1 MKKVIHRS
9 SERALAFAVVLHFAM
24 PLYTVH
30 ANERTETLNV
40 QTENINVEIDAAKE
54 DAKYE
59 SQSTTIITA
68 DDIAKKQAKS
78 VEDIIFSEVGVTRTV
93 DAMGNVGVS
102 IRGAEPRHT
111 LIMVDGH
118 PVLGDVA
125 KYRGAGDEVMR
136 LGAENIERIEII
148 RGAASAKFGAD
159 AIGGVINIITKSAGK
174 EPALALNVEG
184 LRAQDGRENTPFS
197 NFFLRADAGTVG
209 RLSLAAWGSKRDV
222 LPIYSARD
230 VATSWDSDFRS
241 SLRYFG
247 SIKNVGLQGAYD
259 LGRDQTLRFSLG
271 KEIEDMKK
279 QVKYSAEEEEPEQ
292 HLRRKITRDAYNLS
306 YQGRNG
312 KYDWTVDYNYGKR
325 TENDI
330 GILSL
335 AKNTQYTGYNMLF
348 SLNDVEHQQWHLNT
362 KINAAV
368 NDDHLLTIGFGYSDE
383 RGEGSRIQDAPT
395 SYKKKIRP
403 DDYDSNLWH
412 QSVPGT
418 ALISP
423 DGKSYVHDYKFNRD
437 ENGNVYWDEA
447 YEYRGTANL
456 ENYKEVQPSDML
468 RPGNHI
474 TVIDKATGAEVA
486 DPLTTLGASM
496 VYYAYK
502 FGENPWFP
510 YLARIN
516 GLGYKEEF
524 NARQNTLTIGKA
536 QIQKWHTYLLD
547 TWQYDRNT
555 ILTPI
560 VRLDHSSLFGS
571 HVTAGIGMTHN
582 VGGNP
587 HRRFKVN
594 LGTGY
599 AEPGMGEL
607 YYNWEMYPA
616 MSEHAPGWYWIGN
629 ANLRPEKSANLSLS
643 FEGETKN
650 TFARMSIFHNRI
662 KDYLTH
668 YFSGNYLYLRMN
680 APTTPGGI
688 GTPDPSS
695 RDRLYS
701 FRNLGNVAI
710 TGVEAELDHRF
721 SPHWSAKLG
730 YTYLHAIN
738 KDAAENHMPREL
750 LDRPRHKIDVGIRY
764 MDEKTGWSGSLWA
777 DYYLRMLDSNAVD
790 MSKQAEAKRAADY
803 KRKSFGIWNLMVQKK
818 LGEDAMA
825 YIGVDNLFAKRDD
838 DRAFQGRVYRLGM
851 NFAFDSAGSQD
862 AKQRASAD
870 AAPLSAQ
877 EGADWFIRRAAPMPR
892 PGEFR
897 VSGDWRLRHD
907 SHTGEDRSGVRV
919 TDKRDIG
926 DAQKNIEDRSAH
938 GYAQRLRVQ
947 ADAGLGAHT
956 SATIVASA
964 AGGMDGQED
973 IAPSRG
979 LNERRI
985 ERAEL
990 RHEADRVDISLGR
1003 LEERIGLTGYFFG
1016 KDYDGARAVWT
1027 GDRTQVRAG
1036 VGDFSHT
1043 TGIRDTAY
1051 TKLLPLA
1058 FLRSATKD
1066 ELLGWV
1072 AEDAEGN
1079 EVFDRIILPNLD
1091 KMNYHQK
1098 FLDAQQR
1105 DKAAGGGSV
1114 AHRMKVLREFYTLL
1128 KEIDPS
1134 VTESAYTFSLHSG
1147 LFLRSGGYVYSV
1159 DMRNFDPTKDLDSYF
1174 NSAEYLNR
1182 VKNAMAEYGGVL
1194 YLQDGSDTPVHE
1206 ADLTPE
1212 NFRRWFA
1219 AYGLS
1224 NGDPNNLSKTDHVHT
1239 TIGDMLFHLSTSWTP
1254 DGGSYLPL
1262 SKGPR
1267 VVPVPDGQL
1276 LMRDTTPAV
1285 KTAGYVQVKH
1295 LVTDDL
1301 GVQAHYMKSL
1311 KDSNY
1316 GGRIAS
1322 VFGLGASLRL
1332 GAMAK
1337 LSYEWGQNSSGFAKG
1352 LNGGSTPSYHVL
1364 RLDYG
1369 MPDSWTKG
1377 SWNAFFDY
1385 KRFAHGSFLGGNG
1398 TESLPDRYI
1407 DGIRSF
1413 TLGAGYVPIDNL
1425 RVDFFYTFD
1434 AKGTAK
1440 RATLFGSE
1448 AFKLGD
1454 YARVQLTYRF

>member
-1 MKKVIHRS
+1 MEMRMGRNAK
-9 SERALAFAVVLHFAM
+9 RALGVAVALHLMLPAC
-24 PLYTVH
+24 VVW
-30 ANERTETLNV
+30 ANENAGGTQI
-40 QTENINVEIDAAKE
+40 QTESVDVESDAAKE
-54 DAKYE
+54 EAKYE

-148 RGAASAKFGAD
+148 RGAASAKYGAD
-159 AIGGVINIITKSAGK
+159 AIGGVINIITKTAGK
-174 EPALALNVEG
+174 KAAVALNVEG
-184 LRAQDGRENTPFS
+184 LRAQDGKENTPFS
-197 NFFLRADAGTVG
+197 NFFLRADAGAMG
-209 RLSLAAWGSKRDV
+209 KLRLAAWGSKRDV
-222 LPIYSARD
+222 LPIYAAKD
-230 VATSWDSDFRS
+230 TSSSWNSDFRS

-247 SIKNVGLQGAYD
+247 SIKNVGIQGEYD
-259 LGRDQTLRFSLG
+259 LGRQQTLQFSLG

-279 QVKYSAEEEEPEQ
+279 NVKYSNEDEEPEQ
-292 HLRRKITRDAYNLS
+292 HLRREIKRDTYNLS
-306 YQGRNG
+306 YRGRAG
-312 KYDWTVDYNYGKR
+312 KYDWVVDYNYGKR
-325 TENDI
+325 QENDI

-348 SLNDVEHQQWHLNT
+348 TLNDVAHQQWHLNT

-368 NDDHLLTIGFGYSDE
+368 NADHFLTFGFGYSDE
-383 RGEGSRIQDAPT
+383 DGEGSRIQNAPE

-412 QSVPGT
+412 QSLPGT
-418 ALISP
+418 AYISP
-423 DGKSYVHDYKFNRD
+423 EGKSFVHDYKFNRD
-437 ENGNVYWDEA
+437 ANGNVHWDEA
-447 YEYRGTANL
+447 YEYRGTADL
-456 ENYKEVQPSDML
+456 DNYKEPQPSDIL
-468 RPGNHI
+468 KPNNHI
-474 TVIDKATGAEVA
+474 TVIDKATGKEIA
-486 DPLTTLGASM
+486 DPLTTLGAGT

-502 FGENPWFP
+502 FGDNPMIP

-516 GLGYKEEF
+516 GLGYKEEY

-536 QIQKWHTYLLD
+536 HIEKWHAYLMD
-547 TWQYDRNT
+547 TWQYDKDT
-555 ILTPI
+555 IFTPV

-582 VGGNP
+582 VGGNS
-587 HRRFKVN
+587 HRRFKMNV
-594 LGTGY
+594 GTGY

-616 MSEHAPGWYWIGN
+616 MSEHAPGWYWVGN
-629 ANLRPEKSANLSLS
+629 AQLKPEKSVNLSLS
-643 FEGETKN
+643 LEGETKN
-650 TFARMSIFHNRI
+650 SFARVSIFHNRI

-668 YFSGNYLYLRMN
+668 YFSGNYLYLRTK

-688 GTPDPSS
+688 GDPDPSS

-710 TGVEAELDHRF
+710 TGLEAELDHTF
-721 SPHWSAKLG
+721 SSHWSAKIG

-738 KDAAENHMPREL
+738 KDAEENHMPREL
-750 LDRPRHKIDVGIRY
+750 LDRPRHKIDFGIRY

-777 DYYLRMLDSNAVD
+777 DYYLNMLDSNSVD
-790 MSKQAEAKRAADY
+790 MSKQAEAKHAADY
-803 KRKSFGIWNLMVQKK
+803 KRKSFGIWNLMVQKNF
-818 LGEDAMA
+818 GEDAMA

-851 NFAFDSAGSQD
+851 NFSFDSAGG
-862 AKQRASAD
+862 SA
-870 AAPLSAQ
+870 ARMGTGRLSSSYRS
-877 EGADWFIRRAAPMPR
+877 DWFIQRDTETLR

-897 VSGDWRLRHD
+897 VSGDYRLRQD
-907 SHTGEDRSGVRV
+907 SHTGEARSGVRV
-919 TDKRDIG
+919 TDKRDVG
-926 DAQKNIEDRSAH
+926 DAQKNLEDNPAH
-938 GYAQRLRVQ
+938 GYAQRLRVR
-947 ADAGLGAHT
+947 ADAGLGEHT
-956 SATIVASA
+956 SATVTASA

-973 IAPSRG
+973 IAPSQG
-979 LNERRI
+979 LNEARI

-990 RHEADRVDISLGR
+990 RHEAGDVDVSLGR

-1043 TGIRDTAY
+1043 TGIQDTAY
-1051 TKLLPLA
+1051 TKLSPLA

-1066 ELLGWV
+1066 ELLGWI
-1072 AEDAEGN
+1072 AEDAEGE

-1159 DMRNFDPTKDLDSYF
+1159 EMENFDPTKDLDSYF

-1194 YLQDGSDTPVHE
+1194 YLQDGRDTPVHE

-1219 AYGLS
+1219 DYGLS
-1224 NGDPNNLSKTDHVHT
+1224 NGDPNNLSKMDHVHT
-1239 TIGDMLFHLSTSWTP
+1239 TIGDMLFHLSTSWDP
-1254 DGGSYLPL
+1254 DGVSYLPL
-1262 SKGPR
+1262 SKGPK
-1267 VVPVPDGQL
+1267 VIPVPDGQL

-1295 LVTDDL
+1295 LLTDDL

-1311 KDSNY
+1311 QDSAD
-1316 GGRIAS
+1316 GGKIAS

-1352 LNGGSTPSYHVL
+1352 LNGGATPAYHVL

-1369 MPDSWTKG
+1369 MPDSWQKG

-1448 AFKLGD
+1448 DFKLGD

>member
-1 MKKVIHRS
+1 MNKSVRRGGRYALLTCAVFTWLSLPVCAADSPQGGDNRVETGDIVVKV
-9 SERALAFAVVLHFAM
+9 
-24 PLYTVH
+24 
-30 ANERTETLNV
+30 N
-40 QTENINVEIDAAKE
+40 AAKE
-54 DAKYE
+54 EAKYE
-59 SQSTTIITA
+59 SQSTTVITRE
-68 DDIAKKQAKS
+68 DIAKKQAKS

-148 RGAASAKFGAD
+148 RGAASAKYGAD
-159 AIGGVINIITKSAGK
+159 AIGGVINIITKTAGK
-174 EPALALNVEG
+174 KPALALNVEG

-209 RLSLAAWGSKRDV
+209 RLRLSAWGSKRDV
-222 LPIYSARD
+222 LPIYAAKNVS
-230 VATSWDSDFRS
+230 TSWDSDFRS

-247 SIKNVGLQGAYD
+247 SIKNVGLQGTYD
-259 LGRDQTLRFSLG
+259 LGRQQTLRFSLG

-279 QVKYSAEEEEPEQ
+279 HVKYSNEEEEPEQ
-292 HLRRKITRDAYNLS
+292 NLRRKIKRDTYDLS
-306 YQGRNG
+306 YRGRNG
-312 KYDWTVDYNYGKR
+312 KYDWVVDYNYGKR

-335 AKNTQYTGYNMLF
+335 AKSTQYTGYNMLF
-348 SLNDVEHQQWHLNT
+348 SLNAVEHRQWNLDT

-368 NDDHLLTIGFGYSDE
+368 NDDHLLTFGFGYSDE
-383 RGEGSRIQDAPT
+383 HGEGSRIQDAPT

-418 ALISP
+418 AYISP
-423 DGKSYVHDYKFNRD
+423 EGKSFVHDYKFNRD
-437 ENGNVYWDEA
+437 ASGNVYWDEA
-447 YEYRGTANL
+447 YEYRGTADL
-456 ENYKEVQPSDML
+456 DNYKEVQPSDML
-468 RPGNHI
+468 KPNNHI
-474 TVIDKATGAEVA
+474 TVIDKATGAEIA
-486 DPLTTLGASM
+486 DPLTTLGAGM

-502 FGENPWFP
+502 FGDNPTMP

-516 GLGYKEEF
+516 GFGYKEEY

-536 QIQKWHTYLLD
+536 QIQKWHAYLMD
-547 TWQYDRNT
+547 TWQYDKDT
-555 ILTPI
+555 IFTPI
-560 VRLDHSSLFGS
+560 VRLDHSTLFGS
-571 HVTAGIGMTHN
+571 HVTAGVGMTHN

-587 HRRFKVN
+587 HRRFKANV
-594 LGTGY
+594 GTGY

-616 MSEHAPGWYWIGN
+616 MGEHAPGWYWVGN
-629 ANLRPEKSANLSLS
+629 SQLKPEKSVNLSLS
-643 FEGETKN
+643 LEGETKN
-650 TFARMSIFHNRI
+650 TFARVSIFHNRI

-668 YFSGNYLYLRMN
+668 YFSGHYLYLRMN

-688 GTPDPSS
+688 GDPDPSS

-710 TGVEAELDHRF
+710 TGLEAELDHAF
-721 SPHWSAKLG
+721 SRHWSVKLG

-738 KDAAENHMPREL
+738 KDAEENHMPREL
-750 LDRPRHKIDVGIRY
+750 LDRPRHKIDFGIHY

-777 DYYLRMLDSNAVD
+777 DYYLNMLDSNSVD
-790 MSKQAEAKRAADY
+790 MSKQAEAEHAADY

-818 LGEDAMA
+818 FGKDAMA

-851 NFAFDSAGSQD
+851 NFAFDSAGGR
-862 AKQRASAD
+862 AAQREDPED
-870 AAPLSAQ
+870 AALLSSFDRS
-877 EGADWFIRRAAPMPR
+877 DWFIRRDTETLR

-897 VSGDWRLRHD
+897 VSGDYRLRQD
-907 SHTGEDRSGVRV
+907 SHTGEARSGIRV
-919 TDKRDIG
+919 TDKRDVG
-926 DAQKNIEDRSAH
+926 DAQKNLEDKPAH
-938 GYAQRLRVQ
+938 GYAQRLRVR

-956 SATIVASA
+956 SATIVAGA

-973 IAPSRG
+973 ISPSRG
-979 LNERRI
+979 LNKARI

-990 RHEADRVDISLGR
+990 RHEAGAVDVSLGR

-1027 GDRTQVRAG
+1027 GERTQVRAG

-1043 TGIRDTAY
+1043 TGITDTAY
-1051 TKLLPLA
+1051 TKLTPMA

-1072 AEDAEGN
+1072 FEDAEGN
-1079 EVFDRIILPNLD
+1079 TVSDRIILPNLD

-1098 FLDAQQR
+1098 FLDAQQQ
-1105 DKAAGGGSV
+1105 DQAAGGGSIE
-1114 AHRMKVLREFYTLL
+1114 HRMKVLREFYTLL

-1134 VTESAYTFSLHSG
+1134 VTDEHDRFSLHSG
-1147 LFLRSGGYVYSV
+1147 LTRKTGGSIGVTM
-1159 DMRNFDPTKDLDSYF
+1159 DKFDPTKDLDTYF
-1174 NSAEYLNR
+1174 NSAEYLNKI
-1182 VKNAMAEYGGVL
+1182 KNAMKENGGVL
-1194 YLQDGSDTPVHE
+1194 YLQDGSYTPVHE

-1212 NFRRWFA
+1212 NFRRWFG

-1224 NGDPNNLSKTDHVHT
+1224 NGDANNLSKRGGYAT
-1239 TIGDMLFHLSTSWTP
+1239 TIGYMIFNLSALWDP
-1254 DGGSYLPL
+1254 DGASYLPL
-1262 SKGPR
+1262 SKGPK
-1267 VVPVPDGQL
+1267 VIPVPDGQL

-1295 LVTDDL
+1295 LLTDDL

-1311 KDSNY
+1311 QDSDY
-1316 GGRIAS
+1316 GGKIAS
-1322 VFGLGASLRL
+1322 VYGLGASLRL
-1332 GAMAK
+1332 GTMAK
-1337 LSYEWGQNSSGFAKG
+1337 LSYEWGQNSSDFART

-1369 MPDSWTKG
+1369 TPDSWQKG

-1413 TLGAGYVPIDNL
+1413 TVGAGYVPIDNL

-1448 AFKLGD
+1448 DFKLGD
-1454 YARVQLTYRF
+1454 YARVQATYKF

>member
-1 MKKVIHRS
+1 MNKSVRRGGRYALLTCAVFTWLSLPVCAVDSPQGGDNRVETGDIVVKV
-9 SERALAFAVVLHFAM
+9 
-24 PLYTVH
+24 
-30 ANERTETLNV
+30 N
-40 QTENINVEIDAAKE
+40 AAKE
-54 DAKYE
+54 EAKYE
-59 SQSTTIITA
+59 SQSTTVITRE
-68 DDIAKKQAKS
+68 DIEKKQAKS

-148 RGAASAKFGAD
+148 RGAASAKYGAD
-159 AIGGVINIITKSAGK
+159 AIGGVINIITKTAGK
-174 EPALALNVEG
+174 KPALALNVEG

-209 RLSLAAWGSKRDV
+209 RLRLSAWGSKRDV
-222 LPIYSARD
+222 LPIYAAKNVS
-230 VATSWDSDFRS
+230 TSWDSDFRS

-247 SIKNVGLQGAYD
+247 SIKNVGLQGTYD
-259 LGRDQTLRFSLG
+259 LGRQQTLRFSLG

-279 QVKYSAEEEEPEQ
+279 HVKYSNEEEEPEQ
-292 HLRRKITRDAYNLS
+292 NLRREIKRDTYDLS
-306 YQGRNG
+306 YRGRNG
-312 KYDWTVDYNYGKR
+312 KYDWVVDYNYGKR

-335 AKNTQYTGYNMLF
+335 AKSTQYTGYNMLF
-348 SLNDVEHQQWHLNT
+348 SLNDVEHRQWNLDT

-368 NDDHLLTIGFGYSDE
+368 NDDHLLTFGFGYSDE
-383 RGEGSRIQDAPT
+383 HGEGSRIQDAPT

-423 DGKSYVHDYKFNRD
+423 EGKSYVHDYKFNRD
-437 ENGNVYWDEA
+437 ASGNVYWDEA
-447 YEYRGTANL
+447 YEYRGTADL
-456 ENYKEVQPSDML
+456 DNYKEVQASDML
-468 RPGNHI
+468 KPNNHI
-474 TVIDKATGAEVA
+474 TVIDKATGAEIA
-486 DPLTTLGASM
+486 DPLTTLGAGM

-502 FGENPWFP
+502 FGDNPTMP

-516 GLGYKEEF
+516 GFGYKEEY

-536 QIQKWHTYLLD
+536 QIQKWHAYLMD
-547 TWQYDRNT
+547 TWQYDKDT
-555 ILTPI
+555 IFTPI
-560 VRLDHSSLFGS
+560 VRLDHSTLFGS
-571 HVTAGIGMTHN
+571 HVTAGVGMTHN

-587 HRRFKVN
+587 HRRFKANV
-594 LGTGY
+594 GTGY

-616 MSEHAPGWYWIGN
+616 MSEHAPGWYWVGN
-629 ANLRPEKSANLSLS
+629 AQLKPEKSVNLSLS
-643 FEGETKN
+643 LEGETKN
-650 TFARMSIFHNRI
+650 TFARVSIFHNRI

-668 YFSGNYLYLRMN
+668 YFSGHYLYLRMN

-688 GTPDPSS
+688 GDPDPSS

-710 TGVEAELDHRF
+710 TGLEAELDHAF
-721 SPHWSAKLG
+721 SRHWSVKLG

-738 KDAAENHMPREL
+738 KDAEENHMPREL
-750 LDRPRHKIDVGIRY
+750 LDRPRHKIDFGIHY

-777 DYYLRMLDSNAVD
+777 DYYLNMLDSNSVD
-790 MSKQAEAKRAADY
+790 MSKQAEAEHAADY

-818 LGEDAMA
+818 FGKDAMA

-851 NFAFDSAGSQD
+851 NFAFDSAGGR
-862 AKQRASAD
+862 AAQREDPED
-870 AAPLSAQ
+870 AALLSSFDRS
-877 EGADWFIRRAAPMPR
+877 DWFIRRDTETLR

-897 VSGDWRLRHD
+897 VSGDYRLRQD
-907 SHTGEDRSGVRV
+907 SHTGEARSGIRV
-919 TDKRDIG
+919 TDKRDVG
-926 DAQKNIEDRSAH
+926 DAQKNLEDKPAH
-938 GYAQRLRVQ
+938 GYAQRLRVR

-956 SATIVASA
+956 SATIVAGA

-973 IAPSRG
+973 ISPSRG
-979 LNERRI
+979 LNKARI

-990 RHEADRVDISLGR
+990 RHEAGAVDVSLGR

-1027 GDRTQVRAG
+1027 GERTQVRAG

-1043 TGIRDTAY
+1043 TGITDTAY
-1051 TKLLPLA
+1051 TKLTPMA

-1072 AEDAEGN
+1072 FEDAEGN
-1079 EVFDRIILPNLD
+1079 TVSDRLILPNLD

-1098 FLDAQQR
+1098 FLDAQQQ
-1105 DKAAGGGSV
+1105 DQAVGGGSIE
-1114 AHRMKVLREFYTLL
+1114 HRMKVLREFYTLL

-1134 VTESAYTFSLHSG
+1134 VTDEHDRFSLHSG
-1147 LFLRSGGYVYSV
+1147 LTRKTGGSIGVTM
-1159 DMRNFDPTKDLDSYF
+1159 DKFDPTKDLDTYF
-1174 NSAEYLNR
+1174 NSAEYLNEI
-1182 VKNAMAEYGGVL
+1182 KNAMKENGGVL
-1194 YLQDGSDTPVHE
+1194 YLQDGSYTPVHE

-1212 NFRRWFA
+1212 NFRRWFG

-1224 NGDPNNLSKTDHVHT
+1224 NGDANNLSKRGGYAT
-1239 TIGDMLFHLSTSWTP
+1239 TIGYMIFNLSALWNP
-1254 DGGSYLPL
+1254 DGTSYLPL
-1262 SKGPR
+1262 SKGPK
-1267 VVPVPDGQL
+1267 VIPVPDGQL

-1295 LVTDDL
+1295 LLTDDL

-1311 KDSNY
+1311 QDSDY
-1316 GGRIAS
+1316 GGKIAS
-1322 VFGLGASLRL
+1322 VYGLGASLRL

-1369 MPDSWTKG
+1369 TPDSWQKG

-1413 TLGAGYVPIDNL
+1413 TVGAGYVPIDNL

-1448 AFKLGD
+1448 DFKLGD
-1454 YARVQLTYRF
+1454 YARVQATYKF

>member
-1 MKKVIHRS
+1 MNKSVRRGGRYALLTCAVFTWLSLPVCAADSPQGGDNRVETGDIVVKV
-9 SERALAFAVVLHFAM
+9 
-24 PLYTVH
+24 
-30 ANERTETLNV
+30 N
-40 QTENINVEIDAAKE
+40 AAKE
-54 DAKYE
+54 EAKYE
-59 SQSTTIITA
+59 SQSTTVITRE
-68 DDIAKKQAKS
+68 DIEKKQAKS

-148 RGAASAKFGAD
+148 RGAASAKYGAD
-159 AIGGVINIITKSAGK
+159 AIGGVINIITKTAGK
-174 EPALALNVEG
+174 KPALALNVEG

-209 RLSLAAWGSKRDV
+209 RLRLSAWGSKRDV
-222 LPIYSARD
+222 LPIYAAKNVS
-230 VATSWDSDFRS
+230 TSWDSDFRS

-247 SIKNVGLQGAYD
+247 SIKNVGLQGTYD
-259 LGRDQTLRFSLG
+259 LGRQQTLRFSLG

-279 QVKYSAEEEEPEQ
+279 HVKYSNEEEEPEQ
-292 HLRRKITRDAYNLS
+292 NLRREIKRDTYDLS
-306 YQGRNG
+306 YRGRNG
-312 KYDWTVDYNYGKR
+312 KYDWVVDYNYGKR

-335 AKNTQYTGYNMLF
+335 AKSTQYTGYNMLF
-348 SLNDVEHQQWHLNT
+348 SLNDVEHRQWNLDT

-368 NDDHLLTIGFGYSDE
+368 NDDHLLTFGFGYSDE
-383 RGEGSRIQDAPT
+383 HGEGSRIQDAPT

-423 DGKSYVHDYKFNRD
+423 EGKSYVHDYKFNRD
-437 ENGNVYWDEA
+437 ASGNVYWDEA
-447 YEYRGTANL
+447 YEYRGTADL
-456 ENYKEVQPSDML
+456 DNYKEVQASDML
-468 RPGNHI
+468 KPNNHI
-474 TVIDKATGAEVA
+474 TVIDKATGAEIA
-486 DPLTTLGASM
+486 DPLTTLGAGM

-502 FGENPWFP
+502 FGDNPTMP

-516 GLGYKEEF
+516 GFGYKEEY

-536 QIQKWHTYLLD
+536 QIQKWHAYLMD
-547 TWQYDRNT
+547 TWQYDKDT
-555 ILTPI
+555 IFTPI
-560 VRLDHSSLFGS
+560 VRLDHSTLFGS
-571 HVTAGIGMTHN
+571 HVTAGVGMTHN

-587 HRRFKVN
+587 HRRFKANV
-594 LGTGY
+594 GTGY

-616 MSEHAPGWYWIGN
+616 MSEHAPGWYWVGN
-629 ANLRPEKSANLSLS
+629 AQLKPEKSVNLSLS
-643 FEGETKN
+643 LEGETKN
-650 TFARMSIFHNRI
+650 TFARVSIFHNRI

-668 YFSGNYLYLRMN
+668 YFSGHYLYLRMN

-688 GTPDPSS
+688 GDPDPSS

-710 TGVEAELDHRF
+710 TGLEAELDHAF
-721 SPHWSAKLG
+721 SRHWSVKLG

-738 KDAAENHMPREL
+738 KNAEENHMPREL
-750 LDRPRHKIDVGIRY
+750 LDRPRHKIDFGIHY

-777 DYYLRMLDSNAVD
+777 DYYLNMLDSNSVD
-790 MSKQAEAKRAADY
+790 MSKQAEAEHAADY

-818 LGEDAMA
+818 FGKDAMA

-851 NFAFDSAGSQD
+851 NFAFDSAGGR
-862 AKQRASAD
+862 AAQREDPED
-870 AAPLSAQ
+870 AALLSSFDRS
-877 EGADWFIRRAAPMPR
+877 DWFIRRDTETLR

-897 VSGDWRLRHD
+897 VSGDYRLRQD
-907 SHTGEDRSGVRV
+907 SHTGEARSGIRV
-919 TDKRDIG
+919 TDKRDVG
-926 DAQKNIEDRSAH
+926 DAQKNLEDKPAH
-938 GYAQRLRVQ
+938 GYAQRLRVR

-956 SATIVASA
+956 SATIVAGA

-973 IAPSRG
+973 ISPSRG
-979 LNERRI
+979 LNKARI

-990 RHEADRVDISLGR
+990 RHEAGAVDVSLGR

-1027 GDRTQVRAG
+1027 GERTQVRAG

-1043 TGIRDTAY
+1043 TGITDTAY
-1051 TKLLPLA
+1051 TKLTPMA

-1072 AEDAEGN
+1072 FEDAEGN
-1079 EVFDRIILPNLD
+1079 TVSDRLILPNLD

-1098 FLDAQQR
+1098 FLDAQQQ
-1105 DKAAGGGSV
+1105 DQAVGGGSIE
-1114 AHRMKVLREFYTLL
+1114 HRMKVLREFYTLL

-1134 VTESAYTFSLHSG
+1134 VTDEHDRFSLHSG
-1147 LFLRSGGYVYSV
+1147 LTRKTGGSIGVTM
-1159 DMRNFDPTKDLDSYF
+1159 DKFDPTKDLDTYF
-1174 NSAEYLNR
+1174 NSAEYLNEI
-1182 VKNAMAEYGGVL
+1182 KNAMKENGGVL
-1194 YLQDGSDTPVHE
+1194 YLQDGSYTPVHE

-1212 NFRRWFA
+1212 NFRRWFG

-1224 NGDPNNLSKTDHVHT
+1224 NGDANNLSKRGGYAT
-1239 TIGDMLFHLSTSWTP
+1239 TIGYMIFNLSALWNP
-1254 DGGSYLPL
+1254 DGTSYLPL
-1262 SKGPR
+1262 SKGPK
-1267 VVPVPDGQL
+1267 VIPVPDGQL

-1295 LVTDDL
+1295 LLTDDL

-1311 KDSNY
+1311 QDSDY
-1316 GGRIAS
+1316 GGKIAS
-1322 VFGLGASLRL
+1322 VYGLGASLRL

-1369 MPDSWTKG
+1369 TPDSWQKG

-1413 TLGAGYVPIDNL
+1413 TVGAGYVPIDNL

-1448 AFKLGD
+1448 DFKLGD
-1454 YARVQLTYRF
+1454 YARVQATYKF

>member
-1 MKKVIHRS
+1 MNKSVRRGGRYALLTCAVFTWLSLPVCAADSPQGGDNRVETGDIVVKV
-9 SERALAFAVVLHFAM
+9 
-24 PLYTVH
+24 
-30 ANERTETLNV
+30 N
-40 QTENINVEIDAAKE
+40 AAKE
-54 DAKYE
+54 EAKYE
-59 SQSTTIITA
+59 SQSTTVITRE
-68 DDIAKKQAKS
+68 DIEKKQAKS

-148 RGAASAKFGAD
+148 RGAASAKYGAD
-159 AIGGVINIITKSAGK
+159 AIGGVINIITKTAGK
-174 EPALALNVEG
+174 KPALALNVEG

-209 RLSLAAWGSKRDV
+209 RLRLSAWGSKRDV
-222 LPIYSARD
+222 LPIYAAKNVS
-230 VATSWDSDFRS
+230 TSWDSDFRS

-247 SIKNVGLQGAYD
+247 SIKNVGLQGTYD
-259 LGRDQTLRFSLG
+259 LGRQQTLRFSLG

-279 QVKYSAEEEEPEQ
+279 HVKYSNEEEEPEQ
-292 HLRRKITRDAYNLS
+292 NLRREIKRDTYDLS
-306 YQGRNG
+306 YRGRNG
-312 KYDWTVDYNYGKR
+312 KYDWVVDYNYGKR

-335 AKNTQYTGYNMLF
+335 AKSTQYTGYNMLF
-348 SLNDVEHQQWHLNT
+348 SLNDVEHRQWNLDT

-368 NDDHLLTIGFGYSDE
+368 NDDHLLTFGFGYSDE
-383 RGEGSRIQDAPT
+383 HGEGSRIQDAPT

-423 DGKSYVHDYKFNRD
+423 EGKSYVHDYKFNRD
-437 ENGNVYWDEA
+437 ASGNVYWDEA
-447 YEYRGTANL
+447 YEYRGTADL
-456 ENYKEVQPSDML
+456 DNYKEVQASDIL
-468 RPGNHI
+468 KPNNHI
-474 TVIDKATGAEVA
+474 TVIDKATGAEIA
-486 DPLTTLGASM
+486 DPLTTLGAGM

-502 FGENPWFP
+502 FGDNPTMP

-516 GLGYKEEF
+516 GFGYKEEY

-536 QIQKWHTYLLD
+536 QIQKWHAYLMD
-547 TWQYDRNT
+547 TWQYDKDT
-555 ILTPI
+555 IFTPI
-560 VRLDHSSLFGS
+560 VRLDHSTLFGS
-571 HVTAGIGMTHN
+571 HVTAGVGMTHN

-587 HRRFKVN
+587 HRRFKANV
-594 LGTGY
+594 GTGY

-616 MSEHAPGWYWIGN
+616 MSEHAPGWYWVGN
-629 ANLRPEKSANLSLS
+629 AQLKPEKSVNLSLS
-643 FEGETKN
+643 LEGETKN
-650 TFARMSIFHNRI
+650 TFARVSIFHNRI

-668 YFSGNYLYLRMN
+668 YFSGHYLYLRMN

-688 GTPDPSS
+688 GDPDPSS

-710 TGVEAELDHRF
+710 TGLEAELDHAF
-721 SPHWSAKLG
+721 SRHWSVKLG

-738 KDAAENHMPREL
+738 KNAEENHMPREL
-750 LDRPRHKIDVGIRY
+750 LDRPRHKIDFGIHY

-777 DYYLRMLDSNAVD
+777 DYYLNMLDSNSVD
-790 MSKQAEAKRAADY
+790 MSKQAEAEHAADY

-818 LGEDAMA
+818 FGKDAMA

-851 NFAFDSAGSQD
+851 NFAFDSAGGR
-862 AKQRASAD
+862 AAQREDPED
-870 AAPLSAQ
+870 AALLSSFDRS
-877 EGADWFIRRAAPMPR
+877 DWFIRRDTETLR

-897 VSGDWRLRHD
+897 VSGDYRLRQD
-907 SHTGEDRSGVRV
+907 SHTGEARSGIRV
-919 TDKRDIG
+919 TDKRDVG
-926 DAQKNIEDRSAH
+926 DAQKNLEDKPAH
-938 GYAQRLRVQ
+938 GYAQRLRVR

-956 SATIVASA
+956 SATIVAGA

-973 IAPSRG
+973 ISPSRG
-979 LNERRI
+979 LNKARI

-990 RHEADRVDISLGR
+990 RHEAGAVDVSLGR

-1027 GDRTQVRAG
+1027 GERTQVRAG

-1043 TGIRDTAY
+1043 TGITDTAY
-1051 TKLLPLA
+1051 TKLTPMA

-1072 AEDAEGN
+1072 FEDAEGN
-1079 EVFDRIILPNLD
+1079 TVSDRLILPNLD

-1098 FLDAQQR
+1098 FLDAQQQ
-1105 DKAAGGGSV
+1105 DQAVGGGSIE
-1114 AHRMKVLREFYTLL
+1114 HRMKVLREFYTLL

-1134 VTESAYTFSLHSG
+1134 VTDEHDRFSLHSG
-1147 LFLRSGGYVYSV
+1147 LTRKTGGSIGVTM
-1159 DMRNFDPTKDLDSYF
+1159 DKFDPTKDLDTYF
-1174 NSAEYLNR
+1174 NSAEYLNEI
-1182 VKNAMAEYGGVL
+1182 KNAMKENGGVL
-1194 YLQDGSDTPVHE
+1194 YLQDGSYTPVHE

-1212 NFRRWFA
+1212 NFRRWFG

-1224 NGDPNNLSKTDHVHT
+1224 NGDANNLSKRGGYAT
-1239 TIGDMLFHLSTSWTP
+1239 TIGYMIFNLSALWNP
-1254 DGGSYLPL
+1254 DGTSYLPL
-1262 SKGPR
+1262 SKGPK
-1267 VVPVPDGQL
+1267 VIPVPDGQL

-1295 LVTDDL
+1295 LLTDDL

-1311 KDSNY
+1311 QDSDY
-1316 GGRIAS
+1316 GGKIAS
-1322 VFGLGASLRL
+1322 VYGLGASLRL

-1369 MPDSWTKG
+1369 TPDSWQKG

-1413 TLGAGYVPIDNL
+1413 TVGAGYVPIDNL

-1448 AFKLGD
+1448 DFKLGD
-1454 YARVQLTYRF
+1454 YARVQATYKF

>member
-1 MKKVIHRS
+1 MRRTVRRGGDNRVETGDIVVKV
-9 SERALAFAVVLHFAM
+9 
-24 PLYTVH
+24 
-30 ANERTETLNV
+30 N
-40 QTENINVEIDAAKE
+40 AAKE
-54 DAKYE
+54 EAKYE
-59 SQSTTIITA
+59 SQSTTVITRE
-68 DDIAKKQAKS
+68 DIAKKQAKS

-148 RGAASAKFGAD
+148 RGAASAKYGAD
-159 AIGGVINIITKSAGK
+159 AIGGVINIITKTAGK
-174 EPALALNVEG
+174 KPALALNVEG

-209 RLSLAAWGSKRDV
+209 RLRLSAWGSKRDV
-222 LPIYSARD
+222 LPIYAAKNVS
-230 VATSWDSDFRS
+230 TSWDSDFRS

-247 SIKNVGLQGAYD
+247 SIKNVGLQGTYD
-259 LGRDQTLRFSLG
+259 LGRQQTLRFSLG

-279 QVKYSAEEEEPEQ
+279 HVKYSNEEEEPEQ
-292 HLRRKITRDAYNLS
+292 NLRRKIKRDTYDLS
-306 YQGRNG
+306 YRGRNG
-312 KYDWTVDYNYGKR
+312 KYDWVVDYNYGKR

-335 AKNTQYTGYNMLF
+335 AKSTQYTGYNMLF
-348 SLNDVEHQQWHLNT
+348 SLNAVEHRQWNLDT

-368 NDDHLLTIGFGYSDE
+368 NDDHLLTFGFGYSDE
-383 RGEGSRIQDAPT
+383 HGEGSRIQDAPT

-418 ALISP
+418 AYISP
-423 DGKSYVHDYKFNRD
+423 EGKSFVHDYKFNRD
-437 ENGNVYWDEA
+437 ASGNVYWDEA
-447 YEYRGTANL
+447 YEYRGTADL
-456 ENYKEVQPSDML
+456 DNYKEVQPSDML
-468 RPGNHI
+468 KPNNHI
-474 TVIDKATGAEVA
+474 TVIDKATGAEIA
-486 DPLTTLGASM
+486 DPLTTLGAGM

-502 FGENPWFP
+502 FGDNPTMP

-516 GLGYKEEF
+516 GFGYKEEY

-536 QIQKWHTYLLD
+536 QIQKWHAYLMD
-547 TWQYDRNT
+547 TWQYDKDT
-555 ILTPI
+555 IFTPI
-560 VRLDHSSLFGS
+560 VRLDHSTLFGS
-571 HVTAGIGMTHN
+571 HVTAGVGMTHN

-587 HRRFKVN
+587 HRRFKANV
-594 LGTGY
+594 GTGY

-616 MSEHAPGWYWIGN
+616 MGEHAPGWYWVGN
-629 ANLRPEKSANLSLS
+629 SQLKPEKSVNLSLS
-643 FEGETKN
+643 LEGETKN
-650 TFARMSIFHNRI
+650 TFARVSIFHNRI

-668 YFSGNYLYLRMN
+668 YFSGHYLYLRMN

-688 GTPDPSS
+688 GDPDPSS

-710 TGVEAELDHRF
+710 TGLEAELDHAF
-721 SPHWSAKLG
+721 SRHWSVKLG

-738 KDAAENHMPREL
+738 KDAEENHMPREL
-750 LDRPRHKIDVGIRY
+750 LDRPRHKIDFGIHY

-777 DYYLRMLDSNAVD
+777 DYYLNMLDSNSVD
-790 MSKQAEAKRAADY
+790 MSKQAEAEHAADY

-818 LGEDAMA
+818 FGKDAMA

-851 NFAFDSAGSQD
+851 NFAFDSAGGR
-862 AKQRASAD
+862 AAQREDPED
-870 AAPLSAQ
+870 AALLSSFDRS
-877 EGADWFIRRAAPMPR
+877 DWFIRRDTETLR

-897 VSGDWRLRHD
+897 VSGDYRLRQD
-907 SHTGEDRSGVRV
+907 SHTGEARSGIRV
-919 TDKRDIG
+919 TDKRDVG
-926 DAQKNIEDRSAH
+926 DAQKNLEDKPAH
-938 GYAQRLRVQ
+938 GYAQRLRVR

-956 SATIVASA
+956 SATIVAGA

-973 IAPSRG
+973 ISPSRG
-979 LNERRI
+979 LNKARI

-990 RHEADRVDISLGR
+990 RHEAGAVDVSLGR

-1027 GDRTQVRAG
+1027 GERTQVRAG

-1043 TGIRDTAY
+1043 TGITDTAY
-1051 TKLLPLA
+1051 TKLTPMA

-1072 AEDAEGN
+1072 FEDAEGN
-1079 EVFDRIILPNLD
+1079 TVSDRIILPNLD

-1098 FLDAQQR
+1098 FLDAQQQ
-1105 DKAAGGGSV
+1105 DQAAGGGSIE
-1114 AHRMKVLREFYTLL
+1114 HRMKVLREFYTLL

-1134 VTESAYTFSLHSG
+1134 VTDEHDRFSLHSG
-1147 LFLRSGGYVYSV
+1147 LTRKTGGSIGVTM
-1159 DMRNFDPTKDLDSYF
+1159 DKFDPTKDLDTYF
-1174 NSAEYLNR
+1174 NSAEYLNKI
-1182 VKNAMAEYGGVL
+1182 KNAMKENGGVL
-1194 YLQDGSDTPVHE
+1194 YLQDGSYTPVHE

-1212 NFRRWFA
+1212 NFRRWFG

-1224 NGDPNNLSKTDHVHT
+1224 NGDANNLSKRGGYAT
-1239 TIGDMLFHLSTSWTP
+1239 TIGYMIFNLSALWDP
-1254 DGGSYLPL
+1254 DGASYLPL
-1262 SKGPR
+1262 SKGPK
-1267 VVPVPDGQL
+1267 VIPVPDGQL

-1295 LVTDDL
+1295 LLTDDL

-1311 KDSNY
+1311 QDSDY
-1316 GGRIAS
+1316 GGKIAS
-1322 VFGLGASLRL
+1322 VYGLGASLRL
-1332 GAMAK
+1332 GTMAK
-1337 LSYEWGQNSSGFAKG
+1337 LSYEWGQNSSDFART

-1369 MPDSWTKG
+1369 TPDSWQKG

-1413 TLGAGYVPIDNL
+1413 TVGAGYVPIDNL

-1448 AFKLGD
+1448 DFKLGD
-1454 YARVQLTYRF
+1454 YARVQATYKF

>member
-1 MKKVIHRS
+1 MNKSVRRGGRYALLTCAVFTWLSLPVCAADSPQGGDNRVETGDIVVKV
-9 SERALAFAVVLHFAM
+9 
-24 PLYTVH
+24 
-30 ANERTETLNV
+30 N
-40 QTENINVEIDAAKE
+40 AAKE
-54 DAKYE
+54 EAKYE
-59 SQSTTIITA
+59 SQSTTVITRE
-68 DDIAKKQAKS
+68 DIEKKQAKS

-148 RGAASAKFGAD
+148 RGAASAKYGAD
-159 AIGGVINIITKSAGK
+159 AIGGVINIITKTAGK
-174 EPALALNVEG
+174 KPALALNVEG

-209 RLSLAAWGSKRDV
+209 RLRLSAWGSKRDV
-222 LPIYSARD
+222 LPIYAAKNVS
-230 VATSWDSDFRS
+230 TSWDSDFRS

-247 SIKNVGLQGAYD
+247 SIKNVGLQGTYD
-259 LGRDQTLRFSLG
+259 LGRQQTLRFSLG

-279 QVKYSAEEEEPEQ
+279 HVKYSNEEEEPEQ
-292 HLRRKITRDAYNLS
+292 NLRREIKRDTYDLS
-306 YQGRNG
+306 YRGRNG
-312 KYDWTVDYNYGKR
+312 KYDWVVDYNYGKR

-335 AKNTQYTGYNMLF
+335 AKSTQYTGYNMLF
-348 SLNDVEHQQWHLNT
+348 SLNDVEHRQWNLDT

-368 NDDHLLTIGFGYSDE
+368 NDDHLLTFGFGYSDE
-383 RGEGSRIQDAPT
+383 HGEGSRIQDAPT

-423 DGKSYVHDYKFNRD
+423 EGKSYVHDYKFNRD
-437 ENGNVYWDEA
+437 ASGNVYWDEA
-447 YEYRGTANL
+447 YEYRGTADL
-456 ENYKEVQPSDML
+456 DNYKEVQASDML
-468 RPGNHI
+468 KPNNHI
-474 TVIDKATGAEVA
+474 TVIDKATGAEIA
-486 DPLTTLGASM
+486 DPLTTLGAGM

-502 FGENPWFP
+502 FGDNPTMP

-516 GLGYKEEF
+516 GFGYKEEY

-536 QIQKWHTYLLD
+536 QIQKWHAYLMD
-547 TWQYDRNT
+547 TWQYDKDT
-555 ILTPI
+555 IFTPI
-560 VRLDHSSLFGS
+560 VRLDHSTLFGS
-571 HVTAGIGMTHN
+571 HVTAGVGMTHN

-587 HRRFKVN
+587 HRRFKANV
-594 LGTGY
+594 GTGY

-616 MSEHAPGWYWIGN
+616 MSEHAPGWYWVGN
-629 ANLRPEKSANLSLS
+629 AQLKPEKSVNLSLS
-643 FEGETKN
+643 LEGETKN
-650 TFARMSIFHNRI
+650 TFARVSIFHNRI

-668 YFSGNYLYLRMN
+668 YFSGHYLYLRMN

-688 GTPDPSS
+688 GDPDPSS

-710 TGVEAELDHRF
+710 TGLEAELDHAF
-721 SPHWSAKLG
+721 SRHWSVKLG

-738 KDAAENHMPREL
+738 KDAEENHMPREL
-750 LDRPRHKIDVGIRY
+750 LDRPRHKIDFGIHY

-777 DYYLRMLDSNAVD
+777 DYYLNMLDSNSVD
-790 MSKQAEAKRAADY
+790 MSKQAEAEHAADY

-818 LGEDAMA
+818 FGKDAMA

-851 NFAFDSAGSQD
+851 NFAFDSAGGR
-862 AKQRASAD
+862 AAQREDPED
-870 AAPLSAQ
+870 AALLSSFDRS
-877 EGADWFIRRAAPMPR
+877 DWFIRRDTETLR

-897 VSGDWRLRHD
+897 VSGDYRLRQD
-907 SHTGEDRSGVRV
+907 SHTGEARSGIRV
-919 TDKRDIG
+919 TDKRDVG
-926 DAQKNIEDRSAH
+926 DAQKNLEDKPAH
-938 GYAQRLRVQ
+938 GYAQRLRVR

-956 SATIVASA
+956 SATIVAGA

-973 IAPSRG
+973 ISPSRG
-979 LNERRI
+979 LNKARI

-990 RHEADRVDISLGR
+990 RHEAGAVDVSLGR

-1027 GDRTQVRAG
+1027 GERTQVRAG

-1043 TGIRDTAY
+1043 TGITDTAY
-1051 TKLLPLA
+1051 TKLTPMA

-1072 AEDAEGN
+1072 FEDAEGN
-1079 EVFDRIILPNLD
+1079 TVSDRLILPNLD

-1098 FLDAQQR
+1098 FLDAQQQ
-1105 DKAAGGGSV
+1105 DQAVGGGSIE
-1114 AHRMKVLREFYTLL
+1114 HRMKVLREFYTLL

-1134 VTESAYTFSLHSG
+1134 VTDEHDRFSLHSG
-1147 LFLRSGGYVYSV
+1147 LTRKTGGSIGVTM
-1159 DMRNFDPTKDLDSYF
+1159 DKFDPTKDLDTYF
-1174 NSAEYLNR
+1174 NSAEYLNEI
-1182 VKNAMAEYGGVL
+1182 KNAMKENGGVL
-1194 YLQDGSDTPVHE
+1194 YLQDGSYTPVHE

-1212 NFRRWFA
+1212 NFRRWFG

-1224 NGDPNNLSKTDHVHT
+1224 NGDANNLSKRGGYAT
-1239 TIGDMLFHLSTSWTP
+1239 TIGYMIFNLSALWNP
-1254 DGGSYLPL
+1254 DGTSYLPL
-1262 SKGPR
+1262 SKGPK
-1267 VVPVPDGQL
+1267 VIPVPDGQL

-1295 LVTDDL
+1295 LLTDDL

-1311 KDSNY
+1311 QDSDY
-1316 GGRIAS
+1316 GGKIAS
-1322 VFGLGASLRL
+1322 VYGLGASLRL

-1369 MPDSWTKG
+1369 TPDSWQKG

-1413 TLGAGYVPIDNL
+1413 TVGAGYVPIDNL

-1448 AFKLGD
+1448 DFKLGD
-1454 YARVQLTYRF
+1454 YARVQATYKF

>member
-1 MKKVIHRS
+1 MRRTVRRGGDNRVETGDIVVKV
-9 SERALAFAVVLHFAM
+9 
-24 PLYTVH
+24 
-30 ANERTETLNV
+30 N
-40 QTENINVEIDAAKE
+40 AAKE
-54 DAKYE
+54 EAKYE
-59 SQSTTIITA
+59 SQSTTVITRE
-68 DDIAKKQAKS
+68 DIEKKQAKS

-148 RGAASAKFGAD
+148 RGAASAKYGAD
-159 AIGGVINIITKSAGK
+159 AIGGVINIITKTAGK
-174 EPALALNVEG
+174 KPALALNVEG

-209 RLSLAAWGSKRDV
+209 RLRLSAWGSKRDV
-222 LPIYSARD
+222 LPIYAAKNVS
-230 VATSWDSDFRS
+230 TSWDSDFRS

-247 SIKNVGLQGAYD
+247 SIKNVGLQGTYD
-259 LGRDQTLRFSLG
+259 LGRQQTLRFSLG

-279 QVKYSAEEEEPEQ
+279 HVKYSNEEEEPEQ
-292 HLRRKITRDAYNLS
+292 NLRREIKRDTYDLS
-306 YQGRNG
+306 YRGRNG
-312 KYDWTVDYNYGKR
+312 KYDWVVDYNYGKR

-335 AKNTQYTGYNMLF
+335 AKSTQYTGYNMLF
-348 SLNDVEHQQWHLNT
+348 SLNDVEHRQWNLDT

-368 NDDHLLTIGFGYSDE
+368 NDDHLLTFGFGYSDE
-383 RGEGSRIQDAPT
+383 HGEGSRIQDAPT

-423 DGKSYVHDYKFNRD
+423 EGKSYVHDYKFNRD
-437 ENGNVYWDEA
+437 ASGNVYWDEA
-447 YEYRGTANL
+447 YEYRGTADL
-456 ENYKEVQPSDML
+456 DNYKEVQASDML
-468 RPGNHI
+468 KPNNHI
-474 TVIDKATGAEVA
+474 TVIDKATGAEIA
-486 DPLTTLGASM
+486 DPLTTLGAGM

-502 FGENPWFP
+502 FGDNPTMP

-516 GLGYKEEF
+516 GFGYKEEY

-536 QIQKWHTYLLD
+536 QIQKWHAYLMD
-547 TWQYDRNT
+547 TWQYDKDT
-555 ILTPI
+555 IFTPI
-560 VRLDHSSLFGS
+560 VRLDHSTLFGS
-571 HVTAGIGMTHN
+571 HVTAGVGMTHN

-587 HRRFKVN
+587 HRRFKANV
-594 LGTGY
+594 GTGY

-616 MSEHAPGWYWIGN
+616 MSEHAPGWYWVGN
-629 ANLRPEKSANLSLS
+629 AQLKPEKSVNLSLS
-643 FEGETKN
+643 LEGETKN
-650 TFARMSIFHNRI
+650 TFARVSIFHNRI

-668 YFSGNYLYLRMN
+668 YFSGHYLYLRMN

-688 GTPDPSS
+688 GDPDPSS

-710 TGVEAELDHRF
+710 TGLEAELDHAF
-721 SPHWSAKLG
+721 SRHWSVKLG

-738 KDAAENHMPREL
+738 KDAEENHMPREL
-750 LDRPRHKIDVGIRY
+750 LDRPRHKIDFGIHY

-777 DYYLRMLDSNAVD
+777 DYYLNMLDSNSVD
-790 MSKQAEAKRAADY
+790 MSKQAEAEHAADY

-818 LGEDAMA
+818 FGKDAMA

-851 NFAFDSAGSQD
+851 NFAFDSAGGR
-862 AKQRASAD
+862 AAQREDPED
-870 AAPLSAQ
+870 AALLSSFDRS
-877 EGADWFIRRAAPMPR
+877 DWFIRRDTETLR

-897 VSGDWRLRHD
+897 VSGDYRLRQD
-907 SHTGEDRSGVRV
+907 SHTGEARSGIRV
-919 TDKRDIG
+919 TDKRDVG
-926 DAQKNIEDRSAH
+926 DAQKNLEDKPAH
-938 GYAQRLRVQ
+938 GYAQRLRVR

-956 SATIVASA
+956 SATIVAGA

-973 IAPSRG
+973 ISPSRG
-979 LNERRI
+979 LNKARI

-990 RHEADRVDISLGR
+990 RHEAGAVDVSLGR

-1027 GDRTQVRAG
+1027 GERTQVRAG

-1043 TGIRDTAY
+1043 TGITDTAY
-1051 TKLLPLA
+1051 TKLTPMA

-1072 AEDAEGN
+1072 FEDAEGN
-1079 EVFDRIILPNLD
+1079 TVSDRLILPNLD

-1098 FLDAQQR
+1098 FLDAQQQ
-1105 DKAAGGGSV
+1105 DQAVGGGSIE
-1114 AHRMKVLREFYTLL
+1114 HRMKVLREFYTLL

-1134 VTESAYTFSLHSG
+1134 VTDEHDRFSLHSG
-1147 LFLRSGGYVYSV
+1147 LTRKTGGSIGVTM
-1159 DMRNFDPTKDLDSYF
+1159 DKFDPTKDLDTYF
-1174 NSAEYLNR
+1174 NSAEYLNEI
-1182 VKNAMAEYGGVL
+1182 KNAMKENGGVL
-1194 YLQDGSDTPVHE
+1194 YLQDGSYTPVHE

-1224 NGDPNNLSKTDHVHT
+1224 NGDANNLSKRGGYAT
-1239 TIGDMLFHLSTSWTP
+1239 TIGYMIFNLSALWNP
-1254 DGGSYLPL
+1254 DGTSYLPL
-1262 SKGPR
+1262 SKGPK
-1267 VVPVPDGQL
+1267 VIPVPDGQL

-1295 LVTDDL
+1295 LLTDDL

-1311 KDSNY
+1311 QDSDY
-1316 GGRIAS
+1316 GGKIAS
-1322 VFGLGASLRL
+1322 VYGLGASLRL

-1369 MPDSWTKG
+1369 TPDSWQKG

-1413 TLGAGYVPIDNL
+1413 TVGAGYVPIDNL

-1448 AFKLGD
+1448 DFKLGD
-1454 YARVQLTYRF
+1454 YARVQATYKF

>member
-1 MKKVIHRS
+1 MNKSVRRGGRYALLTCAVFTWLSLPVCAADSPQGGDNRVETGDIVVKV
-9 SERALAFAVVLHFAM
+9 
-24 PLYTVH
+24 
-30 ANERTETLNV
+30 N
-40 QTENINVEIDAAKE
+40 AAKE
-54 DAKYE
+54 EAKYE
-59 SQSTTIITA
+59 SQSTTVITRE
-68 DDIAKKQAKS
+68 DIEKKQAKS

-148 RGAASAKFGAD
+148 RGAASAKYGAD
-159 AIGGVINIITKSAGK
+159 AIGGVINIITKTAGK
-174 EPALALNVEG
+174 KPALALNVEG

-209 RLSLAAWGSKRDV
+209 RLRLSAWGSKRDV
-222 LPIYSARD
+222 LPIYAAKNVS
-230 VATSWDSDFRS
+230 TSWDSDFRS

-247 SIKNVGLQGAYD
+247 SIKNVGLQGTYD
-259 LGRDQTLRFSLG
+259 LGRQQTLRFSLG

-279 QVKYSAEEEEPEQ
+279 HVKYSNEEEEPEQ
-292 HLRRKITRDAYNLS
+292 NLRREIKRDTYDLS
-306 YQGRNG
+306 YRGRNG
-312 KYDWTVDYNYGKR
+312 KYDWVVDYNYGKR

-335 AKNTQYTGYNMLF
+335 AKSTQYTGYNMLF
-348 SLNDVEHQQWHLNT
+348 SLNDVEHRQWNLDT

-368 NDDHLLTIGFGYSDE
+368 NDDHLLTFGFGYSDE
-383 RGEGSRIQDAPT
+383 HGEGSRIQDAPT

-423 DGKSYVHDYKFNRD
+423 EGKSYVHDYKFNRD
-437 ENGNVYWDEA
+437 ASGNVYWDEA
-447 YEYRGTANL
+447 YEYRGTADL
-456 ENYKEVQPSDML
+456 DNYKEVQASDML
-468 RPGNHI
+468 KPNNHI
-474 TVIDKATGAEVA
+474 TVIDKATGAEIA
-486 DPLTTLGASM
+486 DPLTTLGAGM

-502 FGENPWFP
+502 FGDNPTMP

-516 GLGYKEEF
+516 GFGYKEEY

-536 QIQKWHTYLLD
+536 QIQKWHAYLMD
-547 TWQYDRNT
+547 TWQYDKDT
-555 ILTPI
+555 IFTPI
-560 VRLDHSSLFGS
+560 VRLDHSTLFGS
-571 HVTAGIGMTHN
+571 HVTAGVGMTHN

-587 HRRFKVN
+587 HRRFKANV
-594 LGTGY
+594 GTGY

-616 MSEHAPGWYWIGN
+616 MGEHAPGWYWVGN
-629 ANLRPEKSANLSLS
+629 SQLKPEKSVNLSLS
-643 FEGETKN
+643 LEGETKN
-650 TFARMSIFHNRI
+650 TFARVSIFHNRI

-668 YFSGNYLYLRMN
+668 YFSGHYLYLRMN

-688 GTPDPSS
+688 GDPDPSS

-710 TGVEAELDHRF
+710 TGLEAELDHAF
-721 SPHWSAKLG
+721 SRHWSVKLG

-738 KDAAENHMPREL
+738 KNAEENHMPREL
-750 LDRPRHKIDVGIRY
+750 LDRPRHKIDFGIHY

-777 DYYLRMLDSNAVD
+777 DYYLNMLDSNSVD
-790 MSKQAEAKRAADY
+790 MSKQAEAEHAADY

-818 LGEDAMA
+818 FGKDAMA

-851 NFAFDSAGSQD
+851 NFAFDSAGGR
-862 AKQRASAD
+862 AAQREDPED
-870 AAPLSAQ
+870 AALLSSFDRS
-877 EGADWFIRRAAPMPR
+877 DWFIRRDTETLR

-897 VSGDWRLRHD
+897 VSGDYRLRQD
-907 SHTGEDRSGVRV
+907 SHTGEARSGIRV
-919 TDKRDIG
+919 TDKRDVG
-926 DAQKNIEDRSAH
+926 DAQKNLEDKPAH
-938 GYAQRLRVQ
+938 GYAQRLRVR

-956 SATIVASA
+956 SATIVAGA

-973 IAPSRG
+973 ISPSRG
-979 LNERRI
+979 LNKARI

-990 RHEADRVDISLGR
+990 RHEAGAVDVSLGR

-1027 GDRTQVRAG
+1027 GERTQVRAG

-1043 TGIRDTAY
+1043 TGITDTAY
-1051 TKLLPLA
+1051 TKLTPMA

-1072 AEDAEGN
+1072 FEDAEGN
-1079 EVFDRIILPNLD
+1079 TVSDRLILPNLD

-1098 FLDAQQR
+1098 FLDAQQQ
-1105 DKAAGGGSV
+1105 DQAVGGGSIE
-1114 AHRMKVLREFYTLL
+1114 HRMKVLREFYTLL

-1134 VTESAYTFSLHSG
+1134 VTDEHDRFSLHSG
-1147 LFLRSGGYVYSV
+1147 LTRKTGGSIGVTM
-1159 DMRNFDPTKDLDSYF
+1159 DKFDPTKDLDTYF
-1174 NSAEYLNR
+1174 NSAEYLNEI
-1182 VKNAMAEYGGVL
+1182 KNAMKENGGVL
-1194 YLQDGSDTPVHE
+1194 YLQDGSYTPVHE

-1212 NFRRWFA
+1212 NFRRWFG

-1224 NGDPNNLSKTDHVHT
+1224 NGDANNLSKRGGYAT
-1239 TIGDMLFHLSTSWTP
+1239 TIGYMIFNLSALWNP
-1254 DGGSYLPL
+1254 DGTSYLPL
-1262 SKGPR
+1262 SKGPK
-1267 VVPVPDGQL
+1267 VIPVPDGQL

-1295 LVTDDL
+1295 LLTDDL

-1311 KDSNY
+1311 QDSDY
-1316 GGRIAS
+1316 GGKIAS
-1322 VFGLGASLRL
+1322 VYGLGASLRL

-1369 MPDSWTKG
+1369 TPDSWQKG

-1413 TLGAGYVPIDNL
+1413 TVGAGYVPIDNL

-1448 AFKLGD
+1448 DFKLGD

>member
-1 MKKVIHRS
+1 MNKSVRRGGRYALLTCAVFTWLSLPVCAADSPQGGDNRVETGDIVVKV
-9 SERALAFAVVLHFAM
+9 
-24 PLYTVH
+24 
-30 ANERTETLNV
+30 N
-40 QTENINVEIDAAKE
+40 AAKE
-54 DAKYE
+54 EAKYE
-59 SQSTTIITA
+59 SQSTTVITRE
-68 DDIAKKQAKS
+68 DIEKKQAKS

-148 RGAASAKFGAD
+148 RGAASAKYGAD
-159 AIGGVINIITKSAGK
+159 AIGGVINIITKTAGK
-174 EPALALNVEG
+174 KPALALNVEG

-209 RLSLAAWGSKRDV
+209 RLRLSAWGSKRDV
-222 LPIYSARD
+222 LPIYAAKNVS
-230 VATSWDSDFRS
+230 TSWDSDFRS

-247 SIKNVGLQGAYD
+247 SIKNVGLQGTYD
-259 LGRDQTLRFSLG
+259 LGRQQTLRFSLG

-279 QVKYSAEEEEPEQ
+279 HVKYSNEEEEPEQ
-292 HLRRKITRDAYNLS
+292 NLRREIKRDTYDLS
-306 YQGRNG
+306 YRGRNG
-312 KYDWTVDYNYGKR
+312 KYDWVVDYNYGKR

-335 AKNTQYTGYNMLF
+335 AKSTQYTGYNMLF
-348 SLNDVEHQQWHLNT
+348 SLNDVEHRQWNLDT

-368 NDDHLLTIGFGYSDE
+368 NDDHLLTFGFGYSDE
-383 RGEGSRIQDAPT
+383 HGEGSRIQDAPT

-423 DGKSYVHDYKFNRD
+423 EGKSYVHDYKFNRD
-437 ENGNVYWDEA
+437 ASGNVYWDEA
-447 YEYRGTANL
+447 YEYRGTADL
-456 ENYKEVQPSDML
+456 DNYKEVQASDML
-468 RPGNHI
+468 KPNNHI
-474 TVIDKATGAEVA
+474 TVIDKATGAEIA
-486 DPLTTLGASM
+486 DPLTTLGAGM

-502 FGENPWFP
+502 FGDNPTMP

-516 GLGYKEEF
+516 GFGYKEEY

-536 QIQKWHTYLLD
+536 QIQKWHAYLMD
-547 TWQYDRNT
+547 TWQYDKDT
-555 ILTPI
+555 IFTPI
-560 VRLDHSSLFGS
+560 VRLDHSTLFGS
-571 HVTAGIGMTHN
+571 HVTAGVGMTHN

-587 HRRFKVN
+587 HRRFKANV
-594 LGTGY
+594 GTGY

-616 MSEHAPGWYWIGN
+616 MSEHAPGWYWVGN
-629 ANLRPEKSANLSLS
+629 AQLKPEKSVNLSLS
-643 FEGETKN
+643 LEGETKN
-650 TFARMSIFHNRI
+650 TFARVSIFHNRI

-668 YFSGNYLYLRMN
+668 YFSGHYLYLRMN

-688 GTPDPSS
+688 GDPDPSS

-710 TGVEAELDHRF
+710 TGLEAELDHAF
-721 SPHWSAKLG
+721 SRHWSVKLG

-738 KDAAENHMPREL
+738 KDAEENHMPREL
-750 LDRPRHKIDVGIRY
+750 LDRPRHKIDFGIHY

-777 DYYLRMLDSNAVD
+777 DYYLNMLDSNSVD
-790 MSKQAEAKRAADY
+790 MSKQAEAEHAADY

-818 LGEDAMA
+818 FGKDAMA

-851 NFAFDSAGSQD
+851 NFAFDSAGGR
-862 AKQRASAD
+862 AAQREDPED
-870 AAPLSAQ
+870 AALLSSFDRS
-877 EGADWFIRRAAPMPR
+877 DWFIRRDTETLR

-897 VSGDWRLRHD
+897 VSGDYRLRQD
-907 SHTGEDRSGVRV
+907 SHTGEARSGIRV
-919 TDKRDIG
+919 TDKRDVG
-926 DAQKNIEDRSAH
+926 DAQKNLEDKPAH
-938 GYAQRLRVQ
+938 GYAQRLRVR

-956 SATIVASA
+956 SATIVAGA

-973 IAPSRG
+973 ISPSRG
-979 LNERRI
+979 LNKARI

-990 RHEADRVDISLGR
+990 RHEAGAVDVSLGR

-1027 GDRTQVRAG
+1027 GERTQVRAG

-1043 TGIRDTAY
+1043 TGITDTAY
-1051 TKLLPLA
+1051 TKLTPMA

-1072 AEDAEGN
+1072 FEDAEGN
-1079 EVFDRIILPNLD
+1079 TVSDRLILPNLD

-1098 FLDAQQR
+1098 FLDAQQQ
-1105 DKAAGGGSV
+1105 DQAVGGGSIE
-1114 AHRMKVLREFYTLL
+1114 HRMKVLREFYTLL

-1134 VTESAYTFSLHSG
+1134 VTDEHDRFSLHSG
-1147 LFLRSGGYVYSV
+1147 LTRKTGGSIGVTM
-1159 DMRNFDPTKDLDSYF
+1159 DKFDPTKDLDTYF
-1174 NSAEYLNR
+1174 NSAEYLNEI
-1182 VKNAMAEYGGVL
+1182 KNAMKENGGVL
-1194 YLQDGSDTPVHE
+1194 YLQDGSYTPVHE

-1212 NFRRWFA
+1212 NFRRWFG

-1224 NGDPNNLSKTDHVHT
+1224 NGDANNLSKRGGYAT
-1239 TIGDMLFHLSTSWTP
+1239 TIGYMIFNLSALWNP
-1254 DGGSYLPL
+1254 DGTSYLPL
-1262 SKGPR
+1262 SKGPK
-1267 VVPVPDGQL
+1267 VIPVPDGQL

-1295 LVTDDL
+1295 LLTDDL

-1311 KDSNY
+1311 QDSDY
-1316 GGRIAS
+1316 GGKIAS
-1322 VFGLGASLRL
+1322 VYGLGASLRL

-1337 LSYEWGQNSSGFAKG
+1337 LSYEWGQNSSDFAKG
-1352 LNGGSTPSYHVL
+1352 LNGGSTPAYHVL
-1364 RLDYG
+1364 RLDCG
-1369 MPDSWTKG
+1369 TPDSWEKG

-1413 TLGAGYVPIDNL
+1413 TVGAGYVPIDNL

-1448 AFKLGD
+1448 DFKLGD
-1454 YARVQLTYRF
+1454 YARVQATYKF

>member
-1 MKKVIHRS
+1 MKKVIRRS
-9 SERALAFAVVLHFAM
+9 SERALAFAVALHFAM

-30 ANERTETLNV
+30 ANERTEALDV

-148 RGAASAKFGAD
+148 RGAASAKYGAD
-159 AIGGVINIITKSAGK
+159 AIGGVINIITKTAGK
-174 EPALALNVEG
+174 KPALALNVEG

-209 RLSLAAWGSKRDV
+209 RLRLSAWGSKRDV
-222 LPIYSARD
+222 LPIYAAKNVS
-230 VATSWDSDFRS
+230 TSWDSDFRS

-247 SIKNVGLQGAYD
+247 SIKNVGLQGTYD
-259 LGRDQTLRFSLG
+259 LGRQQTLRFSLG

-279 QVKYSAEEEEPEQ
+279 HVKYSNEEEEPEQ
-292 HLRRKITRDAYNLS
+292 NLRREIKRDTYDLS
-306 YQGRNG
+306 YRGRNG
-312 KYDWTVDYNYGKR
+312 KYDWVVDYNYGKR

-335 AKNTQYTGYNMLF
+335 AKSTQYTGYNMLF
-348 SLNDVEHQQWHLNT
+348 SLNDVEHRQWNLDT

-368 NDDHLLTIGFGYSDE
+368 NDDHLLTFGFGYSDE
-383 RGEGSRIQDAPT
+383 HGEGSRIQDAPT

-423 DGKSYVHDYKFNRD
+423 EGKSYVHDYKFNRD
-437 ENGNVYWDEA
+437 ASGNVYWDEA
-447 YEYRGTANL
+447 YEYRGTADL
-456 ENYKEVQPSDML
+456 DNYKEVQASDML
-468 RPGNHI
+468 KPNNHI
-474 TVIDKATGAEVA
+474 TVIDKATGAEIA
-486 DPLTTLGASM
+486 DPLTTLGAGM

-502 FGENPWFP
+502 FGDNPTMP

-516 GLGYKEEF
+516 GFGYKEEY

-536 QIQKWHTYLLD
+536 QIQKWHAYLMD
-547 TWQYDRNT
+547 TWQYDKDT
-555 ILTPI
+555 IFTPI
-560 VRLDHSSLFGS
+560 VRLDHSTLFGS
-571 HVTAGIGMTHN
+571 HVTAGVGMTHN

-587 HRRFKVN
+587 HRRFKANV
-594 LGTGY
+594 GTGY

-616 MSEHAPGWYWIGN
+616 MSEHAPGWYWVGN
-629 ANLRPEKSANLSLS
+629 AQLKPEKSVNLSLS
-643 FEGETKN
+643 LEGETKN
-650 TFARMSIFHNRI
+650 TFARVSIFHNRI

-668 YFSGNYLYLRMN
+668 YFSGHYLYLRMN

-688 GTPDPSS
+688 GDPDPSS

-710 TGVEAELDHRF
+710 TGLEAELDHAF
-721 SPHWSAKLG
+721 SRHWSVKLG

-738 KDAAENHMPREL
+738 KNAEENHMPREL
-750 LDRPRHKIDVGIRY
+750 LDRPRHKIDFGIHY

-777 DYYLRMLDSNAVD
+777 DYYLNMLDSNSVD
-790 MSKQAEAKRAADY
+790 MSKQAEAEHAADY

-818 LGEDAMA
+818 FGKDAMA

-851 NFAFDSAGSQD
+851 NFAFDSAGGR
-862 AKQRASAD
+862 AAQREDPED
-870 AAPLSAQ
+870 AALLSSFDRS
-877 EGADWFIRRAAPMPR
+877 DWFIRRDTETLR

-897 VSGDWRLRHD
+897 VSGDYRLRQD
-907 SHTGEDRSGVRV
+907 SHTGEARSGIRV
-919 TDKRDIG
+919 TDKRDVG
-926 DAQKNIEDRSAH
+926 DAQKNLEDKPAH
-938 GYAQRLRVQ
+938 GYAQRLRVR

-956 SATIVASA
+956 SATIVAGA

-973 IAPSRG
+973 ISPSRG
-979 LNERRI
+979 LNKARI

-990 RHEADRVDISLGR
+990 RHEAGAVDVSLGR

-1027 GDRTQVRAG
+1027 GERTQVRAG

-1043 TGIRDTAY
+1043 TGITDTAY
-1051 TKLLPLA
+1051 TKLTPMA

-1072 AEDAEGN
+1072 FEDAEGN
-1079 EVFDRIILPNLD
+1079 TVSDRLILPNLD

-1098 FLDAQQR
+1098 FLDAQQQ
-1105 DKAAGGGSV
+1105 DQAVGGGSIE
-1114 AHRMKVLREFYTLL
+1114 HRMKVLREFYTLL

-1134 VTESAYTFSLHSG
+1134 VTDEHDRFSLHSG
-1147 LFLRSGGYVYSV
+1147 LTRKTGGSIGVTM
-1159 DMRNFDPTKDLDSYF
+1159 DKFDPTKDLDTYF
-1174 NSAEYLNR
+1174 NSAEYLNEI
-1182 VKNAMAEYGGVL
+1182 KNAMKENGGVL
-1194 YLQDGSDTPVHE
+1194 YLQDGSYTPVHE

-1212 NFRRWFA
+1212 NFRRWFG

-1224 NGDPNNLSKTDHVHT
+1224 NGDANNLSKRGGYAT
-1239 TIGDMLFHLSTSWTP
+1239 TIGYMIFNLSALWNP
-1254 DGGSYLPL
+1254 DGTSYLPL
-1262 SKGPR
+1262 SKGPK
-1267 VVPVPDGQL
+1267 VIPVPDGQL

-1295 LVTDDL
+1295 LLTDDL

-1311 KDSNY
+1311 QDSDY
-1316 GGRIAS
+1316 GGKIAS
-1322 VFGLGASLRL
+1322 VYGLGASLRL

-1369 MPDSWTKG
+1369 TPDSWQKG

-1425 RVDFFYTFD
+1425 RVELFYTFD
-1434 AKGTAK
+1434 AKGTSK

>member
-1 MKKVIHRS
+1 MNKSVRRGGRYALLTCAVFTWLSLPVCAADSPQGGDNRVETGDIVVKV
-9 SERALAFAVVLHFAM
+9 
-24 PLYTVH
+24 
-30 ANERTETLNV
+30 N
-40 QTENINVEIDAAKE
+40 AAKE
-54 DAKYE
+54 EAKYE
-59 SQSTTIITA
+59 SQSTTVITRE
-68 DDIAKKQAKS
+68 DIEKKQAKS

-148 RGAASAKFGAD
+148 RGAASAKYGAD
-159 AIGGVINIITKSAGK
+159 AIGGVINIITKTAGK
-174 EPALALNVEG
+174 KPALALNVEG

-209 RLSLAAWGSKRDV
+209 RLRLSAWGSKRDV
-222 LPIYSARD
+222 LPIYAAKNVS
-230 VATSWDSDFRS
+230 TSWDSDFRS

-247 SIKNVGLQGAYD
+247 SIKNVGLQGTYD
-259 LGRDQTLRFSLG
+259 LGRQQTLRFSLG

-279 QVKYSAEEEEPEQ
+279 HVKYSNEEEEPEQ
-292 HLRRKITRDAYNLS
+292 NLRREIKRDTYDLS
-306 YQGRNG
+306 YRGRNG
-312 KYDWTVDYNYGKR
+312 KYDWVVDYNYGKR

-335 AKNTQYTGYNMLF
+335 AKSTQYTGYNMLF
-348 SLNDVEHQQWHLNT
+348 SLNDVEHRQWNLDT

-368 NDDHLLTIGFGYSDE
+368 NDDHLLTFGFGYSDE
-383 RGEGSRIQDAPT
+383 HGEGSRIQDAPT

-423 DGKSYVHDYKFNRD
+423 EGKSYVHDYKFNRD
-437 ENGNVYWDEA
+437 ASGNVYWDEA
-447 YEYRGTANL
+447 YEYRGTADL
-456 ENYKEVQPSDML
+456 DNYKEVQASDML
-468 RPGNHI
+468 KPNNHI
-474 TVIDKATGAEVA
+474 TVIDKATGAEIA
-486 DPLTTLGASM
+486 DPLTTLGAGM

-502 FGENPWFP
+502 FGDNPTMP

-516 GLGYKEEF
+516 GFGYKEEY

-536 QIQKWHTYLLD
+536 QIQKWHAYLMD
-547 TWQYDRNT
+547 TWQYDKDT
-555 ILTPI
+555 IFTPI
-560 VRLDHSSLFGS
+560 VRLDHSTLFGS
-571 HVTAGIGMTHN
+571 HVTAGVGMTHN

-587 HRRFKVN
+587 HRRFKANV
-594 LGTGY
+594 GTGY

-616 MSEHAPGWYWIGN
+616 MSEHAPGWYWVGN
-629 ANLRPEKSANLSLS
+629 AQLKPEKSVNLSLS
-643 FEGETKN
+643 LEGETKN
-650 TFARMSIFHNRI
+650 TFARVSIFHNRI

-668 YFSGNYLYLRMN
+668 YFSGHYLYLRMN

-688 GTPDPSS
+688 GDPDPSS

-710 TGVEAELDHRF
+710 TGLEAELDHAF
-721 SPHWSAKLG
+721 SRHWSVKLG

-738 KDAAENHMPREL
+738 KDAEENHMPREL
-750 LDRPRHKIDVGIRY
+750 LDRPRHKIDFGIHY

-777 DYYLRMLDSNAVD
+777 DYYLNMLDSNSVD
-790 MSKQAEAKRAADY
+790 MSKQAEAEHAADY

-818 LGEDAMA
+818 FGKDAMA

-851 NFAFDSAGSQD
+851 NFAFDSAGGR
-862 AKQRASAD
+862 AAQREDPED
-870 AAPLSAQ
+870 AALLSSFDRS
-877 EGADWFIRRAAPMPR
+877 DWFIRRDTETLR

-897 VSGDWRLRHD
+897 VSGDYRLRQD
-907 SHTGEDRSGVRV
+907 SHTGEARSGIRV
-919 TDKRDIG
+919 TDKRDVG
-926 DAQKNIEDRSAH
+926 DAQKNLEDKPAH
-938 GYAQRLRVQ
+938 GYAQRLRVR

-956 SATIVASA
+956 SATIVAGA

-973 IAPSRG
+973 ISPSRG
-979 LNERRI
+979 LNKARI

-990 RHEADRVDISLGR
+990 RHEAGAVDVSLGR

-1027 GDRTQVRAG
+1027 GERTQVRAG

-1043 TGIRDTAY
+1043 TGITDTAY
-1051 TKLLPLA
+1051 TKLTPMA

-1072 AEDAEGN
+1072 FEDAEGN
-1079 EVFDRIILPNLD
+1079 TVSDRLILPNLD

-1098 FLDAQQR
+1098 FLDAQQQ
-1105 DKAAGGGSV
+1105 DQAVGGGSIE
-1114 AHRMKVLREFYTLL
+1114 HRMKVLREFYTLL

-1134 VTESAYTFSLHSG
+1134 VTDEHDRFSLHSG
-1147 LFLRSGGYVYSV
+1147 LTRKTGGSIGVTM
-1159 DMRNFDPTKDLDSYF
+1159 DKFDPTKDLDTYF
-1174 NSAEYLNR
+1174 NSAEYLNEI
-1182 VKNAMAEYGGVL
+1182 KNAMKENGGVL
-1194 YLQDGSDTPVHE
+1194 YLQDGSYTPVHE

-1212 NFRRWFA
+1212 NFRRWFG

-1224 NGDPNNLSKTDHVHT
+1224 NGDANNLSKRGGYAT
-1239 TIGDMLFHLSTSWTP
+1239 TIGYMIFNLSALWNP
-1254 DGGSYLPL
+1254 DGTSYLPL
-1262 SKGPR
+1262 SKGPK
-1267 VVPVPDGQL
+1267 VIPVPDGQL

-1295 LVTDDL
+1295 LLTDDL

-1311 KDSNY
+1311 QDSDY
-1316 GGRIAS
+1316 GGKIAS
-1322 VFGLGASLRL
+1322 VYGLGASLRL

-1369 MPDSWTKG
+1369 TPDSWQKG

-1413 TLGAGYVPIDNL
+1413 TVGAGYVPIDNL

-1448 AFKLGD
+1448 DFKLGD
-1454 YARVQLTYRF
+1454 YARVQASYKF